1 MNDINVRIFRLEKSS
16 VRNAKRKARCLKKK
30 EALLEWE
37 EISQDR
43 VELGSQISKISRQS
57 PASSEARSTSVLD
70 RMGKKLR
77 GRNNKDAESIR
88 KRSRRCELEE
98 GDAMSDLRAPTTR
111 VMLQDPLD
119 DNDVPIVEEFQK
131 RLSSANLNSQ
141 VQGDDEENS
150 GPENNLDTSEEN
162 DFPFEFQ
169 ALEVALEAVCSFL
182 DTRTRELE
190 VSAYPALD
198 ELKSKFMEFQ
208 RKTEMTRITFVTF
221 KEAPGADIAMLLL
234 PANWDDKEYIDDPNH
249 VKPEVAMGN
258 IFVYVLAQWMA
269 PYEGNEDGDF
279 DPSHNSEITNSHGA
293 SDEEESPKKD
303 VARLKKGKW
312 AREETTATIDLP
324 NRITR
329 KVTMTSEHLV
339 NPVRAHQPELKE
351 KGGLTI
357 AEVGKTGEARA
368 DLDP

>member
-1 MNDINVRIFRLEKSS
+1 MDIGTPYLVTISSSHHSLIPEFEKRRVLRFNRRNIF
-16 VRNAKRKARCLKKK
+16 A
-30 EALLEWE
+30 
-37 EISQDR
+37 
-43 VELGSQISKISRQS
+43 S
-57 PASSEARSTSVLD
+57 PCKTE
-70 RMGKKLR
+70 
-77 GRNNKDAESIR
+77 
-88 KRSRRCELEE
+88 
-98 GDAMSDLRAPTTR
+98 

-190 VSAYPALD
+190 VSAYPALA

-258 IFVYVLAQWMA
+258 IFVYVLAQWMVNGEVMLLFLISIKHVFLCFIQLA
-269 PYEGNEDGDF
+269 W
-279 DPSHNSEITNSHGA
+279 
-293 SDEEESPKKD
+293 
-303 VARLKKGKW
+303 L
-312 AREETTATIDLP
+312 DLF
-324 NRITR
+324 
-329 KVTMTSEHLV
+329 
-339 NPVRAHQPELKE
+339 
-351 KGGLTI
+351 
-357 AEVGKTGEARA
+357 
-368 DLDP
+368 